1 MKRIIAFV
9 LAAMLL
15 SAPALA
21 LDTLRDGAIDVK
33 APSAVLMEKTSG
45 AVIYEKDAHARL
57 SPASV
62 TKVMT
67 MLLITEAI
75 ENGDI
80 SADDMVTASERAASF
95 GGSCVYLKEGEKM
108 SVREMLKCIAV
119 VSANDCAVAMSEFLC
134 GTEQAFVD
142 KMNARA
148 EALGLKKLAGAGRLG

>member
-80 SADDMVTASERAASF
+80 SADDMVTAS
-95 GGSCVYLKEGEKM
+95 
-108 SVREMLKCIAV
+108 
-119 VSANDCAVAMSEFLC
+119 
-134 GTEQAFVD
+134 
-142 KMNARA
+142 
-148 EALGLKKLAGAGRLG
+148 